1 MTRVAKHISRL
12 LYSHDCVIIPGLGGF
27 VANSKAAELDVDKNI
42 FLPPSKEIG
51 FNRSLTHNDGLLITT
66 LAQREK
72 MSYHEAKSEVEQ
84 FAKRI
89 LKMTA
94 QGETFV
100 VDTVGELKQDT
111 LGHLQFIANKSESF
125 LSDAFGLT
133 SFHFSPAVPIHRAA
147 APNKHVRR
155 LLRPL
160 SQKQIAATIALFF
173 GLFIVSTE
181 VQDPTANKQFNS
193 ASSISFLSH
202 EFDTAAKE
210 AALPVN
216 IPTLETGMTEKEE
229 ITAPVEKNIYFLIA
243 GSFKRQDQAES
254 FLTQMES
261 LGEKDAFVLESK
273 SHSFRVAING
283 YSDKTTAISALN
295 TYRKKPKFNTVW
307 ILTQR

>member
-12 LYSHDCVIIPGLGGF
+12 LYSHDCVIIPELGGF
-27 VANSKAAELDVDKNI
+27 VANHKGAELDVDKNI

-51 FNRSLTHNDGLLITT
+51 FNRSLTHNDGLLITS
-66 LAQREK
+66 LAQQEN
-72 MSYHEAKSEVEQ
+72 MSYHEAKTEVAQ
-84 FAKRI
+84 YANHI
-89 LKMTA
+89 LQLTS
-94 QGETFV
+94 QGETIII
-100 VDTVGELKQDT
+100 DTVGELKQDT
-111 LGHLQFIANKSESF
+111 LGHLQFVPNKSESF
-125 LSDAFGLT
+125 LADAFGLT
-133 SFHFSPAVPIHRAA
+133 SFHFSPAVPIHRPAT
-147 APNKHVRR
+147 PNKHVKR

-202 EFDTAAKE
+202 EVNTAPKE
-210 AALPVN
+210 AYTVDHPV
-216 IPTLETGMTEKEE
+216 LETASSVAEVLDTP
-229 ITAPVEKNIYFLIA
+229 IEKNIYFLIA

-254 FLTQMES
+254 FLKQVES
-261 LGEKDAFVLESK
+261 LGEKEAFVLESK
-273 SHSFRVAING
+273 NHSFRVAING
-283 YSDKTTAISALN
+283 YSDKTIAIEALN